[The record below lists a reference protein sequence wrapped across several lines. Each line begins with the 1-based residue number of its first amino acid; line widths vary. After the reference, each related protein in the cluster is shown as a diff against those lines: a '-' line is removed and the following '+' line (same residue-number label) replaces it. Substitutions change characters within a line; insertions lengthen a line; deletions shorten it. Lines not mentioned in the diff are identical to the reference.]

1 MTLLAFVGGFQW
13 HDSTHSPLSS
23 SLLKDI
29 DDNGHARVTT
39 RNFRNPDD
47 LPRARLGDAPGENA
61 LRRSIV
67 SDNRGKRLDGG
78 SINLHS
84 GLFRINKYVKV
95 SDI

>member
-39 RNFRNPDD
+39 RNFRNPGD
-47 LPRARLGDAPGENA
+47 LPRARLGDAPGENGVR
-61 LRRSIV
+61 LSWIIV
-67 SDNRGKRLDGG
+67 GNDWT
-78 SINLHS
+78 INLHS
-84 GLFRINKYVKV
+84 VRLFRYK
-95 SDI
+95 